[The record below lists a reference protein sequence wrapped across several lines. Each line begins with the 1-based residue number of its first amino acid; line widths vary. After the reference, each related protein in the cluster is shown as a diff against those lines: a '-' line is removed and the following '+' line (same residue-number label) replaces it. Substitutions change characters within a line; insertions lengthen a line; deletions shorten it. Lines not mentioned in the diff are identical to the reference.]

1 MWWKITGLIV
11 LGIVVSLAIVYGVA
25 ALLTTPAEDHPFFEH
40 EGVMV
45 IAHQGGRGLWPDNT
59 IYAFERAVAMGVDVL
74 EMDVHTTADGVMV
87 TMHDETVE
95 RTTNGSGPIRSY
107 TLAELKQLDAGYKWT
122 DDDGATYPYRGQ
134 GITVP
139 TLEEIFTAFPDIP
152 MNIEIK
158 QAEPANVAEFCQ
170 MLRDFDREERVLV
183 GSFDPDTVLAFRQAC
198 PEVATSVTETEA
210 RRFLTL
216 NTIFL
221 GAVYRP
227 PCEAFSVPEY
237 HGDMHVVTG
246 RFVDVVHSHNMDVH
260 VWTVND
266 EESMRRL
273 IELNVDGIIT
283 DYPDRLLRV
292 LGR

>member
-1 MWWKITGLIV
+1 MWKKLGSIV
-11 LGIVVSLAIVYGVA
+11 LGILLLLAIAYGVM
-25 ALLTTPAEDHPFFEH
+25 ALITRPAEDHPFFEK
-40 EGVMV
+40 EGVLV

-59 IYAFERAVAMGVDVL
+59 IYAFEQAVAMGVDVL

-95 RTTNGSGPIRSY
+95 RTTNGSGPIHSY
-107 TLAELKQLDAGYKWT
+107 TLAELKQLDAGYNWT

-139 TLEEIFTAFPDIP
+139 TMKEIFTAFPGIP

-158 QAEPANVAEFCQ
+158 QAEPAKVAEFCQ
-170 MLRDFDREERVLV
+170 MLRDFDREDKVLV
-183 GSFDPDTVLAFRQAC
+183 GSFDPDTVLAIRQLC
-198 PEVATSVTETEA
+198 PEVATSVTEPEA

-216 NTIFL
+216 NTVFL
-221 GAVYRP
+221 DAVYRP

-237 HGDMHVVTG
+237 HGDTHVVTA
-246 RFVDVVHSHNMDVH
+246 RFVDAVHSHNMDVH

-266 EESMRRL
+266 EQSMQRL
-273 IELNVDGIIT
+273 IDLNVDGIIT
-283 DYPDRLLRV
+283 DYPDRLMRV